1 MNLDLIRKVVP
12 ELIAQELVGV
22 QPMSLYADYAFS
34 RHQQFDVRN
43 SMLNMRQQHV
53 NVDRLQ
59 LIAALQAGLET
70 HKVEY
75 AEATKDYEKAV
86 VKFLE
91 EATER
96 AKRRNFTDL
105 VLRLQKPENH
115 VKDYTN
121 VIELLEVSVDE
132 TIQLD
137 SEAFRAYYKG
147 EWNWKASFGASA
159 SALKTYLGG
168 NV

>member
-1 MNLDLIRKVVP
+1 MDLIRKVIP
-12 ELIAQELVGV
+12 QLMAAELVGV
-22 QPMSLYADYAFS
+22 QPMNFKGLSDFIPSLYS
-34 RHQQFDVRN
+34 PNNEVRN
-43 SMLNMRQQHV
+43 SMLSLRQQSV
-53 NVDRLQ
+53 NVDRHQ
-59 LIAALQAGLET
+59 LIQALRDGLET

-75 AEATKDYEKAV
+75 VEAIKDYEKAV

-96 AKRRNFTDL
+96 AKRRNFNDL

-115 VKDYTN
+115 EKDYTN

-137 SEAFRAYYKG
+137 ADSFRAYYKG
-147 EWNWKASFGASA
+147 EWGWKASFGLAASSLKSYLA
-159 SALKTYLGG
+159 S
-168 NV
+168 